1 MSKRQ
6 KQKPKRQQESQE
18 SWPAEIP
25 VLLFFL
31 ALVLV
36 WAQFNIL
43 HRLGSIPST
52 DQFASKSLF
61 WQSAAGTLALS
72 NTDLLPLA
80 LIPAIVEQ
88 SSFSLKLW
96 LGAYLTLPMVLER
109 GYTGL
114 YEGFNMSHF
123 ADPYLEAI
131 AHLVQLSLHHTAVAE
146 GPDRVIRRIS
156 RAFPCLNSR
165 IRSFQVG
172 QVSTRSAH

>member
-52 DQFASKSLF
+52 DQFASPSLF

-72 NTDLLPLA
+72 NTDLLLLA
-80 LIPAIVEQ
+80 LIPAIVAILILIETLARRL
-88 SSFSLKLW
+88 SDAADGVGTW
-96 LGAYLTLPMVLER
+96 LYGSVRRVQHVALR
-109 GYTGL
+109 G
-114 YEGFNMSHF
+114 
-123 ADPYLEAI
+123 PYLEAI

-156 RAFPCLNSR
+156 RAFPCLNGR